1 MRKLDKKVLLE
12 EQKILD
18 EINRSGKYSFKQTI
32 DEYGH
37 IHVDCDAET
46 FIREMGLITL
56 DEHFKRL
63 GEILDECARQ
73 HKINYDKN
81 QIFGH

>member
-1 MRKLDKKVLLE
+1 M
-12 EQKILD
+12 
-18 EINRSGKYSFKQTI
+18 I
-32 DEYGH
+32 DDNGD

-56 DEHFKRL
+56 DDHFKRL
-63 GEILDECARQ
+63 GEILDECTRQ

-81 QIFGH
+81 QVFGH

>member
-12 EQKILD
+12 EQRKLD
-18 EINRSGKYSFKQTI
+18 EFNRSGKFSFTQTI

-46 FIREMGLITL
+46 FIREMGLRTL
-56 DEHFKRL
+56 NEHFKRL
-63 GEILDECARQ
+63 GEKIDECVRQ
-73 HKINYDKN
+73 HNIEYDKN
-81 QIFGH
+81 KIFGH